1 MKSLLTILARGK
13 LVCRCL
19 PQLSFCLLVRG
30 RQVAYVE
37 ELVRLWLLSLLDHEL
52 PALLFGR
59 RRALEGEKALL
70 LFLHSNVGL
79 LLDFALLAV
88 VDVDVVVD
96 VVVALLYRLLDLAV
110 LEGARHRVCLSS
122 LAAAA
127 VILLRQTRTE
137 HSDRID

>member
-70 LFLHSNVGL
+70 LFLHSSVGL

-88 VDVDVVVD
+88 VDVDVVG
-96 VVVALLYRLLDLAV
+96 VAVTLLDRLLYLAV
-110 LEGARHRVCLSS
+110 FEGAHHRVCLSS